1 MCPRDRNGEAQIRH
15 FVNCMSSSATVKLKE
30 IARRLLAGEAASG
43 EPSSANVP
51 AVFRVCEKFRQPL
64 EKLLGVG
71 GFQALLSRALAMAG
85 AEVKWLRALQIKADG
100 SLEGLNELDG
110 KLDAHALAEA
120 EIVLAAHVLG
130 LLLTFIGPAL
140 TRQLLHDIWP
150 KADDLNFGNHE
161 TL

>member
-1 MCPRDRNGEAQIRH
+1 MSPPGGNGEVQARH
-15 FVNCMSSSATVKLKE
+15 FVNSMPNSAIVRLKG
-30 IARRLLAGEAASG
+30 IARRLLAEEAASG
-43 EPSSANVP
+43 MRAGASDLPSVRICEQ
-51 AVFRVCEKFRQPL
+51 FRLPL

-71 GFQALLSRALAMAG
+71 GFRALLSRSLALAG
-85 AEVKWLRALQIKADG
+85 AEVKWLRALHLRADG
-100 SLEGLNELDG
+100 SLEGLTELEG

-130 LLLTFIGPAL
+130 LLLTFIGPVL

-150 KADDLNFGNHE
+150 NADDLNFGNHE